1 MTRSSARNMFTRL
14 KTAFWSKVFG
24 KKAESYTRKVK
35 TPRSYY
41 RAKARQQE
49 HSTLNLTSFM
59 KRDFLAFKS
68 KKKR

>member
-1 MTRSSARNMFTRL
+1 MTMSSARNMFSRL

-49 HSTLNLTSFM
+49 HSTLELNPSM
-59 KRDFLAFKS
+59 RKDFLASKS
-68 KKKR
+68 RKKR

>member
-1 MTRSSARNMFTRL
+1 MTRSSARNMFSRL

-24 KKAESYTRKVK
+24 KKAESYTHKVK

-49 HSTLNLTSFM
+49 HSTLELTPSM
-59 KRDFLAFKS
+59 RRDFLASKS

>member
-24 KKAESYTRKVK
+24 KKAESYTHKVK

-41 RAKARQQE
+41 RAKAKQQE
-49 HSTLNLTSFM
+49 HG
-59 KRDFLAFKS
+59 

>member
-1 MTRSSARNMFTRL
+1 MTRSSARNMFSRL

-49 HSTLNLTSFM
+49 HG
-59 KRDFLAFKS
+59 

>member
-1 MTRSSARNMFTRL
+1 MTRSSARNMFTRV

-49 HSTLNLTSFM
+49 HSILGFIPFM
-59 KRDFLAFKS
+59 KKKS
-68 KKKR
+68 APSKRTKR